1 MSNLVKSDDPVNQP
15 NHYKQHLF
23 ECIEEMMIVFG
34 PKVVYN
40 YCICAAWKYR
50 NRAPYKGNFD
60 EDNKKSD
67 WYLSKAKELQEVYNL

>member
-15 NHYKQHLF
+15 EHYKQHMF

-34 PKVVYN
+34 PEVVYN

-67 WYLSKAKELQEVYNL
+67 WYLSKAKELQEEYDL